1 MRVRPPYSPDRRIHM
16 TPPHELLHAT
26 AHRPWPLPPGHWRF
40 YQEWNRALFLHWAVD
55 LRELRPLVPPELEI
69 DLFEGAPWVSLVSFT
84 MERMRPRGWPSFPP
98 ISDFHEINIR
108 TYVRS
113 EGRAGVHFL
122 SIEGGKRGSCWIARA
137 VSGLPHRYSR
147 ITRTAGADEARN
159 GHHGDTLRIR
169 YQAGSSMTEKRP
181 LDRWLTERYALF
193 QDTDRAINGFEIH
206 HLEWPTLEV
215 RLDEVALRY
224 PRFGSL
230 LDGVPHRC
238 HYSPGVQV
246 VAWGK
251 RSRPRSLQGPG

>member
-1 MRVRPPYSPDRRIHM
+1 M
-16 TPPHELLHAT
+16 TPTHELLRTT
-26 AHRPWPLPPGHWRF
+26 AHRPWPLPPGPWRF

-69 DLFEGAPWVSLVSFT
+69 DLFDGAPWVSLVSFT
-84 MERMRPRGWPSFPP
+84 MERMRPRRWPSFPP
-98 ISDFHEINIR
+98 LSDFHEINIR

-122 SIEGGKRGSCWIARA
+122 SIEGGKRASCWIARA
-137 VSGLPHRYSR
+137 VSRLPYRHSR
-147 ITRTAGADEARN
+147 IIRTGGADEARN
-159 GHHGDTLRIR
+159 GFHGDALRIWYR
-169 YQAGSSMTEKRP
+169 TGSPMANKSS

-193 QDTDRAINGFEIH
+193 QDAPGAINGFEIH

-215 RLDEVALRY
+215 RLDEVELCY

-230 LDGVPHRC
+230 LDGAPHRS

-246 VAWGK
+246 VAWGR
-251 RSRPRSLQGPG
+251 RSRPRMLQGA